1 MITRISTE
9 LGPDPVGP
17 YSPGIVVGN
26 LLFVAGQGPFA
37 PDGSRIG
44 DTFAEQVRITMRN
57 IQVIA
62 EAAGTSLDNMVRM
75 GAYLSTL
82 DNFQE
87 FNTVL
92 KEFVTEPYPAR
103 TTIPVEL
110 RGFDVEIDAVIAI
123 P

>member
-1 MITRISTE
+1 
-9 LGPDPVGP
+9 
-17 YSPGIVVGN
+17 
-26 LLFVAGQGPFA
+26 
-37 PDGSRIG
+37 
-44 DTFAEQVRITMRN
+44 
-57 IQVIA
+57 
-62 EAAGTSLDNMVRM
+62 M